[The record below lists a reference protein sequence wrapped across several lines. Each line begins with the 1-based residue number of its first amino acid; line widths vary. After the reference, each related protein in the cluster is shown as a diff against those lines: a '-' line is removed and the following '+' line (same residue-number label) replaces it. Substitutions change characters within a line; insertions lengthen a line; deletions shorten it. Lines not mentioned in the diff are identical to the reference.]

1 MLFQR
6 CLPVL
11 VPTDNY
17 RLAERSSGWSTKRLA
32 RTSSGGGETVTLANG
47 DGTGGIDGQFK
58 EVKPRTGVRNKAAWG
73 ANGEPD
79 ACNKKK
85 GERGGAKMK
94 VVAMT
99 DTKVKERIDGIQRA
113 GIAVTGDGLRR
124 AIAQSIGDEAKGE
137 ADND

>member
-1 MLFQR
+1 M
-6 CLPVL
+6 
-11 VPTDNY
+11 
-17 RLAERSSGWSTKRLA
+17 
-32 RTSSGGGETVTLANG
+32 TLANG
-47 DGTGGIDGQFK
+47 DGTGGNHSRRGIDGQFK

-79 ACNKKK
+79 ACNDKKK

-113 GIAVTGDGLRR
+113 GIAVTGDGLRM